1 MALTKKIEKVE
12 FVAMIQDYQKRCCVN
27 GHWQRGQW
35 TNDVCEIVFDRLDER
50 DEEIDSLEE
59 VTSSF
64 NTCTVKEFE
73 QYYAFGIAR
82 NFDKYTL
89 TGEVTTETFQNQ
101 LDAELDNDETSMADL
116 AVSFLGV
123 ERLNTWDHNS
133 SLDQTLVWEGLDVF

>member
-1 MALTKKIEKVE
+1 MALTIKIEKVD

-27 GHWQRGQW
+27 GRWQRGHW

-50 DEEIDSLEE
+50 NEEIDSLEE

-73 QYYAFGIAR
+73 LYYGFGIAR
-82 NFDKYTL
+82 TFDTK
-89 TGEVTTETFQNQ
+89 EVTTDLFQWQ
-101 LDAELDNDETSMADL
+101 LNSALEGDETIMADL

-123 ERLNTWDHNS
+123 ERLNNFEHNS
-133 SLDQTLVWEGLDVF
+133 SLDQTLVWEGLGAC